1 MNVVNSIMGIFE
13 NSAAGNKN
21 KVKEVLKCL
30 LFKDSAHHESQVM
43 MADPSLDLPKDIWN
57 LTDRKQFKPLV

>member
-30 LFKDSAHHESQVM
+30 LFKDSAHHES
-43 MADPSLDLPKDIWN
+43 
-57 LTDRKQFKPLV
+57 